1 MGRRKVQIRRI
12 EDDRARKVT
21 FAKRKHGLVKK
32 AMELSLLCDC
42 DIALLI
48 FTREKRFYKYT
59 TTNINSILQKL
70 AKNPPVVEDR
80 HNGMYEQLYVK
91 KGKAGESSDP
101 EEMPRMPMSSLPLGG
116 FPAGGFPGM
125 PGLPMPG
132 LPMPGLP
139 MPGMPMLGMPGS
151 MPGMPGSM
159 PGMPGMPGSMP
170 GMPGSMP
177 VMPLGSMPGLPG
189 ISGMPAMGEDM
200 SMSMAAAGT
209 AGHKKNLSVEI
220 PGGSDPLSLG
230 VGDLN
235 TPNSIAMFN
244 QLGSSVMNNVAM
256 QLSPNAISLG
266 SLGSGSGI
274 GGGMNFP
281 SPNTLAAFGSMV
293 SGNTPRGAVGGP
305 FSLPVSVPTPVGG
318 NPDPKALESIPEKK

>member
-48 FTREKRFYKYT
+48 FTREKPDQRFYKYT

-101 EEMPRMPMSSLPLGG
+101 DEQNMPRPNQPMQLPLGSI
-116 FPAGGFPGM
+116 PG
-125 PGLPMPG
+125 
-132 LPMPGLP
+132 
-139 MPGMPMLGMPGS
+139 
-151 MPGMPGSM
+151 M
-159 PGMPGMPGSMP
+159 PGMPGMPMP
-170 GMPGSMP
+170 GMPFPGMGMP
-177 VMPLGSMPGLPG
+177 GMPPISGMPPMSGGMPTLPVSGMPGLP
-189 ISGMPAMGEDM
+189 PMGEDM
-200 SMSMAAAGT
+200 AMAMGT
-209 AGHKKNLSVEI
+209 AGSGSHKKNLTVDI
-220 PGGSDPLSLG
+220 PGGGDMSAL
-230 VGDLN
+230 GDLN

-244 QLGSSVMNNVAM
+244 QLGSSVMNNGAM

-274 GGGMNFP
+274 GGIGGMNFP
-281 SPNTLAAFGSMV
+281 SPNTLAAFGNMV
-293 SGNTPRGAVGGP
+293 SGNTPRGAVVGGSFP
-305 FSLPVSVPTPVGG
+305 SSSLPATTALLPDGKAPAIVPAVG
-318 NPDPKALESIPEKK
+318 KK